1 MIAYKKAICVMMLL
15 AYAITFGNNTVRAN
29 ASVKYGNIDN
39 QLKKDLEELH
49 IPGMAVAIV
58 DAKEVLLAKTYGNCK
73 SIDTPFILGSVS
85 KSFTALAIMRLVE
98 EDKIDLDEKIS
109 TYIDPTSYF
118 INASDG
124 DRITVRQL
132 LNQTGGL
139 GTYQR
144 FGNAKITESYGQHQY
159 ANVNYGLLGEMI
171 EAVSG
176 ISYSEYMNKNIFL
189 PLHMEHTTATFEQSK
204 ENGLIRGYRNY
215 FGFPI
220 AGKPDYPDEHSWST
234 VPAGYL
240 SSSVSDMAKYLQ
252 MYLNGG
258 MGIISQDS
266 LNIMFYENVYVDD
279 NTPYY
284 YGMGWTLTEEYTE
297 PVLGHSG
304 LVENYISNM
313 FLLPESGLGIVILI
327 NMNDYLV
334 TNQLA
339 DIISK
344 NVIFA
349 LLGKEQYEVSGN
361 PYIVRHLL
369 LNGAYFALLITAV
382 YPIATI
388 KRWKK
393 KKRTN
398 PLIAFDF
405 IRHGILPLL
414 LLCLPEMV
422 GVPIWVVWYFVKDV
436 CIVLLV
442 SSSLLF
448 LVGLYKIFYRMHW
461 RMKVENDMESNIES
475 NILEFECV
483 GLNDGGKFP
492 IENTGRGQDISPEF
506 IIQNLSTNAVTLMIT
521 LEDLSHPIKGFTH
534 WIIWNIPATDKIMK
548 AIPPGKSVSSL
559 QGAIQGIGY
568 GFHCYAG
575 PKPPKG
581 KSHKY
586 CFTVYVLDCKLDLPS
601 FSFKRKVLSKASR
614 HIIQKGKIYGFAT
627 SEET

>member
-1 MIAYKKAICVMMLL
+1 MMLL
-15 AYAITFGNNTVRAN
+15 AYAIIFGNNTVFAN
-29 ASVKYGNIDN
+29 ANVKYDNIDN
-39 QLKKDLEELH
+39 QLKRELEELH
-49 IPGMAVAIV
+49 IPGMAIAIV
-58 DAKEVLLAKTYGNCK
+58 DSKEVLFAETYGNCN
-73 SIDTPFILGSVS
+73 SIDTPFIIGSVS
-85 KSFTALAIMRLVE
+85 KSFTALAIMQLVE

-109 TYIDPTSYF
+109 AYIDPSAYF
-118 INASDG
+118 INVSDG

-159 ANVNYGLLGEMI
+159 ANVNYGLLGEII

-176 ISYSEYMNKNIFL
+176 VSYSEYMNKSIFL
-189 PLHMEHTTATFEQSK
+189 PLHMEHTAATLEQSK

-220 AGKPDYPDEHSWST
+220 AGEPDYPDEHSWST

-252 MYLNGG
+252 MYLNRG
-258 MGIISQDS
+258 MGIIGQDS
-266 LNIMFYENVYVDD
+266 LNTMFYENIYVDD

-313 FLLPESGLGIVILI
+313 LLLPESGLGVVILI

-349 LLGKEQYEVSGN
+349 LLGKEQYKVSGN

-369 LNGAYFALLITAV
+369 LNGAYFALLTIAV

-388 KRWKK
+388 KKWKK
-393 KKRTN
+393 KKQTRC
-398 PLIAFDF
+398 LIVFD
-405 IRHGILPLL
+405 ITRHGILPFL
-414 LLCLPEMV
+414 LLCLPNMG
-422 GVPIWVVWYFVKDV
+422 GVPIWVVWYFVKDLCV
-436 CIVLLV
+436 VLLA
-442 SSSLLF
+442 SSGLLF
-448 LVGLYKIFYRMHW
+448 SVGLYKIFYRKH
-461 RMKVENDMESNIES
+461 
-475 NILEFECV
+475 
-483 GLNDGGKFP
+483 
-492 IENTGRGQDISPEF
+492 
-506 IIQNLSTNAVTLMIT
+506 
-521 LEDLSHPIKGFTH
+521 
-534 WIIWNIPATDKIMK
+534 
-548 AIPPGKSVSSL
+548 
-559 QGAIQGIGY
+559 
-568 GFHCYAG
+568 
-575 PKPPKG
+575 
-581 KSHKY
+581 
-586 CFTVYVLDCKLDLPS
+586 
-601 FSFKRKVLSKASR
+601 
-614 HIIQKGKIYGFAT
+614 
-627 SEET
+627 